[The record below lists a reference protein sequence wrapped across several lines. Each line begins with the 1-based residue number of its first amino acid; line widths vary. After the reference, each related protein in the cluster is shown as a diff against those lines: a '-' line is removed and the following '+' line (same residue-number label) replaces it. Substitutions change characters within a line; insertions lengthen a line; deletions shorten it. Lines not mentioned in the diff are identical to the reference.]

1 MERGASNRSL
11 VAQGHNGMNAC
22 DADRSWLDGLL
33 ANCRP
38 GHSLPGDCY
47 GSDPVHRAD
56 MRLVWRRDWVF
67 AAHSCE
73 LARPGDYVTLTIDT
87 DPIVVLRHDDGLLRA
102 FHNLCTHRGTVLCRE
117 EGGRVGRIVCPYH
130 QWTYDRSGTLVSC
143 RGMPDDLDRSPLGLA
158 AVHVRELAGLVFVC
172 LADEPPDFERARA
185 LLEPLARPQGLD
197 RARVAAVRDYV
208 IAANWKLVWDNNREC
223 YHCNVNHPEYIR
235 ANFDHYNADDA
246 TPRIHAA
253 MAEATARSE
262 AKWAALG
269 LAATH
274 RDTGMACF
282 PDPDR
287 DLWFSANRTVLVD
300 GWVTESLDGRQV
312 ALLMGDYPDP
322 DVGTLRLRTLPNFW
336 CHASCD
342 HAVTTRLLP
351 DGPLATRARV
361 TWLVAAGAE
370 EGRDYS
376 LDRLL
381 PFWQRTSEQDWDLC
395 AAAQRG
401 VRSSGYRPGPLS
413 PQKEYN
419 VEAFRRWYV
428 QRLATG

>member
-1 MERGASNRSL
+1 MSRLAP
-11 VAQGHNGMNAC
+11 
-22 DADRSWLDGLL
+22 ADRLAAAAALDECRLL
-33 ANCRP
+33 R
-38 GHSLPGDCY
+38 SLPGAFY
-47 GSDPVHRAD
+47 GDPAVHRAD
-56 MRLVWRRDWVF
+56 VEVFWRRGWVF

-73 LARPGDYVTLTIDT
+73 LASPGDYVTLSIDT
-87 DPIVVLRHDDGLLRA
+87 DPLLVVRGDDGGLRA
-102 FHNLCTHRGTVLCRE
+102 FHNVCTHRGTVLCRE
-117 EGGRVGRIVCPYH
+117 EQGRVGRIVCPYH
-130 QWTYDRSGTLVSC
+130 QWTFDRSGALVSC
-143 RGMPDDLDRSPLGLA
+143 RGMPADLDRSDLDLA
-158 AVHVRELAGLVFVC
+158 AVYVEELAGLVYVC
-172 LADEPPDFERARA
+172 LAAEPPDFGRARA
-185 LLEPLARPQGLD
+185 LLEPMAHPQRME
-197 RARVAAVRDYV
+197 RARVAAVRDYS

-223 YHCNVNHPEYIR
+223 YHCNVNHPQYIQ

-246 TPRIHAA
+246 TPRIREA
-253 MAEATARSE
+253 MAAATARSE
-262 AKWAALG
+262 AKWAAQG

-274 RDTGMACF
+274 RETGMACF

-312 ALLMGDYPDP
+312 APLMGSYPDA

-351 DGPLATRARV
+351 DGPLGTRARV
-361 TWLVAAGAE
+361 TWLVAADAV

-376 LDRLL
+376 LEQLL
-381 PFWQRTSEQDWDLC
+381 PFWQFTSEQDWDLC

-419 VEAFRRWYV
+419 VEAFHRWYV
-428 QRLATG
+428 ERLAAELGS